1 MSEDFTSPGR
11 HAADAVASSHW
22 NDLDVCPPAIDE
34 TCALLQLAARMHT
47 AHGDPQIWYRV
58 LTTFR
63 DQSSCHGALSQIPEP
78 ATLTPNALAALAGQL
93 SHCATYGDDCRHQLD
108 VKRQR
113 CAAFAVHM
121 HTAAAAV
128 HQTRKATLF
137 DDLPAT
143 WLVDRNAQVYEANA
157 TARALAES
165 GERVTL
171 VGKQL
176 ALVGPG
182 GARALLKAVAKVIK
196 PTRLPWKDSHG
207 RDVSFLL
214 RAQPDANQVTVTALL
229 DAPSPSERAPLLA
242 EQLRLTPRQSELA
255 AHLLADHTV
264 AGAARAMGIS
274 RNTANEHL
282 AALEQRTGA
291 ANRKALLVMLR
302 RIAQR

>member
-1 MSEDFTSPGR
+1 MSEDFASPSD
-11 HAADAVASSHW
+11 HATNAAASSHLS
-22 NDLDVCPPAIDE
+22 NLDTPSSAIDE
-34 TCALLQLAARMHT
+34 SCALLQLAARLHT
-47 AHGDPQIWYRV
+47 AHGDPHIWHTV
-58 LTTFR
+58 LTTFH
-63 DQSSCHGALSQIPEP
+63 DQSGCHGALSQIPEP
-78 ATLTPNALAALAGQL
+78 ATLTPDALAALAGQL
-93 SHCATYGDDCRHQLD
+93 SHCATYGDDCHHQIES
-108 VKRQR
+108 KRQR

-128 HQTRKATLF
+128 HHAHKATLF

-157 TARALAES
+157 AARALAES

-182 GARALLKAVAKVIK
+182 GARALLKAVAKVTK
-196 PTRLPWKDSHG
+196 PTRLPWKDIHG

-242 EQLRLTPRQSELA
+242 EQLGLTPRQGELA
-255 AHLLADHTV
+255 AYLLADRTL

-274 RNTANEHL
+274 RHTANEHL

-291 ANRKALLVMLR
+291 ADRKALLVILR
-302 RIAQR
+302 RIAQC